1 MLPTLLPRER
11 KSRQHI
17 LMSIAGV
24 VLFATGWLLGSS
36 PDINL
41 VDNAPTD
48 LPRPPQADG
57 QSGQDHQGQ
66 NAGVA
71 RPTLAAALKTTAP
84 SIAGHGA
91 IDAHGEPSP
100 AEKNKEKQLKLELAL
115 EERDVQDGMGMSMG
129 VGMGMGGKVV
139 MDDIHNYRGVPDS
152 EEKDTWMRKKQD
164 SWRLII
170 LFQHNY
176 DILEQAVDGYRR
188 ASDIMAP
195 NIIVVDN
202 SDRKE
207 AVASKYLKGLIS
219 EVIPTPRLLNF
230 PELHNYMAD
239 IAVDK
244 NLDFF
249 FWAHA
254 DNYVLPWE
262 EGRDLGKDVIDCMRR
277 QIALAPNWG
286 MMLFSYDHLAAFRT
300 QTMAQV
306 PWDPL
311 VFQYGSECDAY
322 GRLREVGYDAKACK
336 VHLSYDMK
344 RIVNI
349 TDKHTFAQTK
359 AILDEDKEFKL
370 GRNKWREDA
379 ISEQEQKWRTR
390 MKIASRAY
398 LENKW
403 GKRGCKVRGLP
414 CSKPWPYCPK
424 CPDHIPDCY
433 AKDVSSDRMRYIHA
447 ESRKVFA
454 TNPEQPEP
462 FEAPSN

>member
-1 MLPTLLPRER
+1 MLPALLPRER
-11 KSRQHI
+11 KSRQNI
-17 LMSIAGV
+17 LMSVAGV
-24 VLFATGWLLGSS
+24 ILFATGWLLGSS

-48 LPRPPQADG
+48 LPGAPPWVL
-57 QSGQDHQGQ
+57 GQDGARSARDQPPAAVMTTAASSI
-66 NAGVA
+66 AGVA
-71 RPTLAAALKTTAP
+71 AP
-84 SIAGHGA
+84 AKA
-91 IDAHGEPSP
+91 EPSA
-100 AEKNKEKQLKLELAL
+100 AEKKKEKELKLQLAL
-115 EERDVQDGMGMSMG
+115 EEREEDGMGTSVGMGMS
-129 VGMGMGGKVV
+129 MGMGGKVV
-139 MDDIHNYRGVPDS
+139 MDDIKNYRGVPDS
-152 EEKDTWMRKKQD
+152 KEKDVWMRKKQN

-188 ASDIMAP
+188 ASDIMAS

-207 AVASKYLKGLIS
+207 AVASKYLKGIIS

-239 IAVDK
+239 IAVEK

-262 EGRDLGKDVIDCMRR
+262 DGRDLGKDVVDCMRR
-277 QIALAPNWG
+277 QIELAPNWG

-349 TDKHTFAQTK
+349 TDKHTWAETK
-359 AILDEDKEFKL
+359 AILDEDKEFKSI

-379 ISEQEQKWRTR
+379 ISDKEQEWRTR
-390 MKIASRAY
+390 MKLASRAY
-398 LENKW
+398 LEKKW
-403 GKRGCKVRGLP
+403 GKLGCKVRGLP

-424 CPDHIPDCY
+424 CPDHIDDCY
-433 AKDVSSDRMRYIHA
+433 DKDVTRDRMRYIHA

-462 FEAPSN
+462 FETSVKKT